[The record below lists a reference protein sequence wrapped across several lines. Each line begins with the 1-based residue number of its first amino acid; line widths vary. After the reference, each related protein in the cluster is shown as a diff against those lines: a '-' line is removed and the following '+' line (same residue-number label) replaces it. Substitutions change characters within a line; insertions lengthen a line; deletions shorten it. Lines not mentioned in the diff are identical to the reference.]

1 MAESAEGA
9 RLLSEYVG
17 KLHRG
22 FESLSLRHFANPFFA
37 TDVTNTDNAPL
48 AQLDRASGYGPEGR
62 EFESSAA
69 RHTLKKHLPV

>member
-22 FESLSLRHFANPFFA
+22 FESLSLRHFLHKDSKNQKF
-37 TDVTNTDNAPL
+37 APL

-69 RHTLKKHLPV
+69 RQKN